1 METAAKPKHIG
12 RNISRIRE
20 LRGMKQEAL
29 AIAIGVSQQS
39 VSNIEGSE
47 VVEEEKLNAI
57 AEALGVTAEGIK
69 NFSEEGVINYFNT
82 FNEAVSSSNFGHNS
96 TCTFNPLDKLVEAYE
111 ENKKLYERL
120 VQAEKDKVEYL
131 EKLLKLK

>member
-1 METAAKPKHIG
+1 MSTATKPKHIG

-47 VVEEEKLNAI
+47 MVDEEKLAKI
-57 AEALGVTAEGIK
+57 ADVLGVSAEAIK
-69 NFSEEGVINYFNT
+69 NYSDEVVLNNIQNNYEGSTIHSGPTVN
-82 FNEAVSSSNFGHNS
+82 HN
-96 TCTFNPLDKLVEAYE
+96 CNFNPLDKVVE
-111 ENKKLYERL
+111 LYERL
-120 VQAEKDKVEYL
+120 VLAEKEKVEYL
-131 EKLLKLK
+131 EKLLKGK

>member
-1 METAAKPKHIG
+1 MNTATKPKHIG

-20 LRGMKQEAL
+20 LKGMKQEAL

-39 VSNIEGSE
+39 VSNIEASE
-47 VVEEEKLNAI
+47 SMEEEKLLEVAN
-57 AEALGVTAEGIK
+57 ALGVSVEAIK

-82 FNEAVSSSNFGHNS
+82 FTENDFSNSQGANFAPYSSNN
-96 TCTFNPLDKLVEAYE
+96 CTFNPLDKVVE
-111 ENKKLYERL
+111 LYERL

-131 EKLLKLK
+131 EQLLKGK

>member
-1 METAAKPKHIG
+1 METATKPKHIG

-47 VVEEEKLNAI
+47 VVDEEKLKVI
-57 AEALGVTAEGIK
+57 SEVLGFT
-69 NFSEEGVINYFNT
+69 
-82 FNEAVSSSNFGHNS
+82 
-96 TCTFNPLDKLVEAYE
+96 
-111 ENKKLYERL
+111 
-120 VQAEKDKVEYL
+120 
-131 EKLLKLK
+131 

>member
-1 METAAKPKHIG
+1 MNTATKPKHIG

-47 VVEEEKLNAI
+47 TVEEEKLKAI
-57 AEALGVTAEGIK
+57 AEVLGVSSDAIK
-69 NFSEEGVINYFNT
+69 NYSDEGVINYFNT
-82 FNEAVSSSNFGHNS
+82 FNEAVSSSNFGHNN
-96 TCTFNPLDKLVEAYE
+96 TCTFNPLDKLVDAYE

-120 VQAEKDKVEYL
+120 VQAEKDKVDYL
-131 EKLLKLK
+131 EKLLKK

>member
-1 METAAKPKHIG
+1 MNTASKPKHIG

-20 LRGMKQEAL
+20 LKGMKQEAL

-39 VSNIEGSE
+39 VSNIEASE
-47 VVEEEKLNAI
+47 IVEEEKLVEVAK
-57 AEALGVTAEGIK
+57 ALGVSVEAIK

-82 FNEAVSSSNFGHNS
+82 FNEAVSSSNFGHNN
-96 TCTFNPLDKLVEAYE
+96 TCNFNPIDKVVE
-111 ENKKLYERL
+111 LYERL

-131 EKLLKLK
+131 EKLLKGK